1 MEECKIISVSEFFK
15 EIIPPLILGAFF
27 SRRMFSENGKYI
39 YVYTAYKKSQKIDT
53 DEIVFENYEKE
64 YRDALNSESGNL
76 KLWLLK
82 SEVQEM
88 FDMENREL
96 NGQIFFILKNDMGI
110 KEDSFYN
117 KLYAKIVSTCDWLYD
132 EKLNEDKK

>member
-1 MEECKIISVSEFFK
+1 MVNYRSTRKLGCFFFK

-64 YRDALNSESGNL
+64 
-76 KLWLLK
+76 
-82 SEVQEM
+82 
-88 FDMENREL
+88 
-96 NGQIFFILKNDMGI
+96 
-110 KEDSFYN
+110 
-117 KLYAKIVSTCDWLYD
+117 LYL
-132 EKLNEDKK
+132 